1 MVGSSKHAV
10 EGLISDPS
18 RISVA
23 IRNDRTVTG
32 HLLNE
37 LRTRAD
43 PEAALA
49 LKETYLAILD
59 VVLDGPKQSYHKWK
73 GKSCPGAENWDGNVS
88 GNQLNLL
95 TFFHTKIQCLVM
107 PSIRLKS
114 YSLGRTTVIHVF

>member
-1 MVGSSKHAV
+1 MAGSAKHAV

-37 LRTRAD
+37 LRNRAD
-43 PEAALA
+43 PEAAFA

-59 VVLDGPKQSYHKWK
+59 IVLDGPKPSYHKWK
-73 GKSCPGAENWDGNVS
+73 GKVCPQYGLKATAGRCTDYGLQE
-88 GNQLNLL
+88 QL
-95 TFFHTKIQCLVM
+95 Q
-107 PSIRLKS
+107 RLW
-114 YSLGRTTVIHVF
+114 T

>member
-1 MVGSSKHAV
+1 MAGSSKHAV

-37 LRTRAD
+37 LRNRAD
-43 PEAALA
+43 PEAAFA

-59 VVLDGPKQSYHKWK
+59 VVLDGSCHKGK
-73 GKSCPGAENWDGNVS
+73 GKSCPGAEFWDGNVS
-88 GNQLNLL
+88 GNQLILL

-107 PSIRLKS
+107 PSIRFKS

>member
-1 MVGSSKHAV
+1 MGSSKHAV

-37 LRTRAD
+37 LRNRAD
-43 PEAALA
+43 PEAAFA

-59 VVLDGPKQSYHKWK
+59 VVLDGPKPSHHKWK
-73 GKSCPGAENWDGNVS
+73 GKSCGMTHA
-88 GNQLNLL
+88 LN
-95 TFFHTKIQCLVM
+95 
-107 PSIRLKS
+107 
-114 YSLGRTTVIHVF
+114 TV